1 MKRFPIFALTIS
13 ILLIIACVIPGMA
26 VPTPTP
32 VPTGT
37 PEPTFTPLPTETPTL
52 VPTSTP
58 DKTATAIVRATETA
72 SNVLDELDRVL
83 GDTDIPYE
91 QGHLAWQQAKPM
103 SVTLHGPSADYVEID
118 KDLTAGNFILKSDV
132 TWNATGLLL
141 CGAIFRSEPNLEDG
155 KQYQFVF
162 MRFSGLPAWAIEVH
176 EYGRF
181 KNSPS
186 KVQFSAAIDQGNDAT
201 NQFILIAQDEQFNLY
216 LNKASQGRYFDY
228 SKQRMDGS
236 FALLALQE
244 SGDGSCEFQNSWL
257 WSLDEE

>member
-26 VPTPTP
+26 APTPTP

-91 QGHLAWQQAKPM
+91 KGHLAWQQAKPM

-186 KVQFSAAIDQGNDAT
+186 DVQFSAAIDQGNDAT
-201 NQFILIAQDEQFNLY
+201 NQFILIARDEQFNLY

-236 FALLALQE
+236 FALLAIQE